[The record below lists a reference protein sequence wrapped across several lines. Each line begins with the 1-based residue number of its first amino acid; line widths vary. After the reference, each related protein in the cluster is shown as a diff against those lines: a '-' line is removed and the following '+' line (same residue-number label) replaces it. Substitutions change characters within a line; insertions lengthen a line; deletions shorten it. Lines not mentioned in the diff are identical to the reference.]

1 MSQLTI
7 DTKEIDYEDISDW
20 FSKIG
25 KIPRKFYEE
34 KSGDL
39 EYAKTMDGVKRFKR
53 RLLGFCG
60 KESVKSLDKIAQAL
74 VDIGVSSTTTEAETI
89 AQKLVGIPLTYS
101 NKDLGNHCLTMV
113 PVKDSSGNQLYRL
126 IAYFSERYP

>member
-1 MSQLTI
+1 M
-7 DTKEIDYEDISDW
+7 DTKEIDYEDIRDW

-89 AQKLVGIPLTYS
+89 AQKLVGTHLTYGD
-101 NKDLGNHCLTMV
+101 KDLGNYCLTID
-113 PVKDSSGNQLYRL
+113 PVKDSSGNQLYKVM
-126 IAYFSERYP
+126 AYFSKKYP